1 MNIKSLEHLIGLT
14 DTGSFSRAADKLF
27 ITQSA
32 LSRSIQNLE
41 EELGGKLFDR
51 IGKRNVL
58 TPCLLYTSPSPRDS

>member
-1 MNIKSLEHLIGLT
+1 MIFVNIQIWFDSMNIKNLEHLIGLT
-14 DTGSFSRAADKLF
+14 DTGSFSRAAEKLF

-51 IGKRNVL
+51 IL
-58 TPCLLYTSPSPRDS
+58 TVN